1 MTSTNVGAVCAH
13 KVNIVYF
20 VSVRTYV
27 GVPYM
32 REVDEV
38 WWREGR
44 KEGGEPSEDELNQ
57 FMGFS
62 LVFKMIVESV
72 SSTK

>member
-1 MTSTNVGAVCAH
+1 
-13 KVNIVYF
+13 
-20 VSVRTYV
+20 
-27 GVPYM
+27 M

-57 FMGFS
+57 FTGFS
-62 LVFKMIVESV
+62 QVFKMIVESV
-72 SSTK
+72 SSTKVVLQYFLLSGPACL